1 MIFVCRI
8 NHTAYNRKR
17 RGVQSHDVNENVRQS
32 ARKVLAVGM
41 RIDAASSPVQALAL
55 DGTLIVMEADPTRA
69 DEARRYFSGAG
80 LGTRATVI
88 AGDPRRMLY
97 KLAGPFDVIFYDA
110 AYVSSRESLERLLA
124 PDGVMISSEN
134 T

>member
-8 NHTAYNRKR
+8 NHTAYNRTR
-17 RGVQSHDVNENVRQS
+17 CGVQSHDVNNTVHQS

-41 RIDAASSPVQALAL
+41 RIDEASSPVKALAL
-55 DGTLIVMEADPTRA
+55 DGTLIVMEADPMRA
-69 DEARRYFSGAG
+69 DEARRYISNAG

-88 AGDPRRMLY
+88 GGDPRRMLY

-124 PDGVMISSEN
+124 PDGVMISSEDK
-134 T
+134 

>member
-8 NHTAYNRKR
+8 NHTAYNRTR
-17 RGVQSHDVNENVRQS
+17 RDVQSHGVNENVRQS
-32 ARKVLAVGM
+32 ARKVLVIGM